1 MPSNPTPGHISG
13 ESHIS
18 KDTWDFP
25 GASVVNQT
33 PPSSAVDVVLI
44 HGRKLRSHMLQT
56 TKPVPLLSN
65 KKIPHAATRTRHSQ
79 ISIFKKERERKDT
92 CIPVFT
98 AALFPIAG
106 TWMLPKCASMG
117 KEDVVHIYNGILP
130 SHKKSNNIMP
140 FAMRRM
146 DPETVILS
154 EVRQRKTN
162 I

>member
-56 TKPVPLLSN
+56 TKPAPLLSN

-92 CIPVFT
+92 CIPMFT
-98 AALFPIAG
+98 AALFMRQYVQTI
-106 TWMLPKCASMG
+106 LASVYRCCSVTRLCPTLCNAT
-117 KEDVVHIYNGILP
+117 D
-130 SHKKSNNIMP
+130 
-140 FAMRRM
+140 
-146 DPETVILS
+146 
-154 EVRQRKTN
+154 
-162 I
+162 